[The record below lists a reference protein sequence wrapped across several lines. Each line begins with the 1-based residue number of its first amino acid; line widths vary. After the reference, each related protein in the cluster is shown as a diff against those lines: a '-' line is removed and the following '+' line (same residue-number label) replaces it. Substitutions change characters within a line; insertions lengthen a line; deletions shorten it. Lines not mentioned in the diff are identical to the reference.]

1 MNYGIIIPII
11 IIASLGL
18 WVFVRRQKKQAFYAG
33 ISTGQ
38 QFKKTVKSQQFWLL
52 IFGFTFT
59 VGFWYAAVYWL
70 PFKPFHRLPGPDEVI
85 IEWLSRDPYYGISIY
100 TGEYYIHIIYSF
112 YRATASF
119 LLGTLLGVPLGLIMG
134 WNRRFYEFSF
144 PLVEMIR
151 PIPPL
156 AWVPLSIL
164 MLPGV
169 EPAVIFVTF
178 LVSFFVTTLNTLL
191 GVQSIDEDFF
201 RAARC
206 LGASPKDIFR
216 DIVFPGALPF
226 IFTGL
231 QISMGAAWFALV
243 AGEMIAAQYGLGY
256 LIWQGYSLVKYPTII
271 IGMVTLG
278 FIGYGSSVVIRYIGR
293 KLMAWREQEL
303 SSGSIA
309 ADA

>member
-1 MNYGIIIPII
+1 MI
-11 IIASLGL
+11 LG
-18 WVFVRRQKKQAFYAG
+18 FVLT
-33 ISTGQ
+33 I
-38 QFKKTVKSQQFWLL
+38 
-52 IFGFTFT
+52 
-59 VGFWYAAVYWL
+59 GFWYAAVYWL
-70 PFKPFHRLPGPDEVI
+70 PFDAFHRLPGPDEVV

-100 TGEYYIHIIYSF
+100 TKEYYVHILYST
-112 YRATASF
+112 YRATVAF
-119 LLGTLLGVPLGLIMG
+119 LLATILGVPFGLLMG
-134 WNRRFYEFSF
+134 WSRRFYEYSF

-178 LVSFFVTTLNTLL
+178 LVAFFVTTLNTLL
-191 GVQSIDEDFF
+191 GVQSIDQAYF
-201 RAARC
+201 RAALC
-206 LGASPKDIFR
+206 LGAGSKEILYDVVI
-216 DIVFPGALPF
+216 PGSLPY

-231 QISMGAAWFALV
+231 QISMGAAWFSLV

-278 FIGYGSSVVIRYIGR
+278 FIGYASSALIRYVGKR
-293 KLMAWREQEL
+293 LMAWKEQEL
-303 SSGSIA
+303 GGLGVSYEE
-309 ADA
+309 

>member
-1 MNYGIIIPII
+1 MNYSFIIPII
-11 IIASLGL
+11 AGLALGL
-18 WVFVRRQKKQAFYAG
+18 WLFVVRQKRMAFYAG
-33 ISTGQ
+33 ITHKEQ
-38 QFKKTVKSQQFWLL
+38 LMRTLRSQRFWFL
-52 IFGFTFT
+52 ILGFVST

-100 TGEYYIHIIYSF
+100 TKEYYIHILYSF

-119 LLGTLLGVPLGLIMG
+119 MLGTLLGVPLGLIMG

-191 GVQSIDEDFF
+191 GVQSIDRDFF

-206 LGASPKDIFR
+206 LGADSKDIFR
-216 DIVFPGALPF
+216 DIVLPGALPF

-278 FIGYGSSVVIRYIGR
+278 FIGYGSSVAIRYVGS

-303 SSGSIA
+303 SGSIA
-309 ADA
+309 ADM

>member
-1 MNYGIIIPII
+1 MSYYYILPTVIIL
-11 IIASLGL
+11 SLGL
-18 WVFVRRQKKQAFYAG
+18 YLFINRQRKLAYFSG
-33 ISTGQ
+33 ISTKQ
-38 QFKKTVKSQQFWLL
+38 QTLKTLTSQQFWFFIL
-52 IFGFTFT
+52 GFTLT
-59 VGFWYAAVYWL
+59 LGFWYVAVYWL
-70 PFKPFHRLPGPDEVI
+70 PFKPFQRLPGPDEVI
-85 IEWLSRDPYYGISIY
+85 IEWLRRDPYYGISIY
-100 TGEYYIHIIYSF
+100 TKEYYVHIIYSF

-119 LLGTLLGVPLGLIMG
+119 LLGTLLGVPLGLVMG
-134 WNRRFYEFSF
+134 WNRRFYEFAF
-144 PLVEMIR
+144 PLIEMIR

-178 LVSFFVTTLNTLL
+178 LVAFFVTTLNTLL
-191 GVQSIDEDFF
+191 GVQSIDKDYF

-206 LGASPKDIFR
+206 LGASSKDIFF
-216 DIVFPGALPF
+216 DIVFPGALPY

-231 QISMGAAWFALV
+231 QIAMGAAWFALV

-278 FIGYGSSVVIRYIGR
+278 FIGYISSAAIRYVGR
-293 KLMAWREQEL
+293 KLMSWREQEL
-303 SSGSIA
+303 TGSMA
-309 ADA
+309 ED